1 MSTTAMRNAL
11 TIGVVLAGAL
21 VLGAFVGLTPLVP
34 ASFGGST
41 EPPLLRRAV
50 IAVLG
55 LVGAFVL
62 TLRGWDSIDRHH
74 RLYGAALIA
83 GGWLLALAGFSLL
96 RLTDQ
101 PSTWS
106 WWL

>member
-1 MSTTAMRNAL
+1 MNATAMRSAL
-11 TIGVVLAGAL
+11 AIGLMLAAAL
-21 VLGAFVGLTPLVP
+21 VLGAFVGLTPPVP
-34 ASFGGST
+34 ASFDGST

-55 LVGAFVL
+55 LVGAFAL
-62 TLRGWDSIDRHH
+62 TLRGWDSIDRNH